1 MSRYLVAAEADKIQ
15 DFIFRSAR
23 LQEVVGGSNL
33 LTRFCQ
39 EGIRDLLAAKES
51 VYGKEKEIVGG
62 EEKRNWGIVTSDGG
76 SFRIWF
82 GKKDNAKTFQQD
94 LAEFYRRVAD
104 SSLTVAAEPEEY
116 DDVTVKENFGRA
128 NDNVTYELRKAKSSS
143 RHARVVAHVPQ
154 MAFCASCGLA
164 IAIKH
169 EAYYEEE
176 RGKYLCDAC
185 IKKRDERF
193 AYFVGSNSKEHD
205 SDSEELE
212 SNSEKFFI
220 NRFRKKILDQ
230 DKTLTEKE
238 LWVPADAVD
247 AIGQFDP
254 RRYVAYLIADGNSMG
269 EFFRKC
275 RTEEHVSKLSQQLPE
290 VVQESLAHPMSLLK
304 QHTNEIAGDR
314 EIKIKIKRNGKIV
327 TRPMA
332 LKEVL
337 PVVPL
342 ILGGD
347 DIFALLPAPYAVDFT
362 RRFIEEYQK
371 QMTVVLQNL
380 KIEEKPTLSAVV
392 VICKSNYP
400 YKLAH
405 QHGHELLQRAKKMAK
420 RYDATP
426 RSVIDVEVILSSE
439 RRTFDETGDESK
451 QLYRSSMRPFWA
463 DGTST
468 DAGILIKQLIDTR
481 WLLNEVAHKRLAQLR
496 RLYSRENLPTDDK
509 SLKHWNKEL
518 ARLLQRIA
526 RMEGAEALSSESG
539 MAGKVKKALR
549 DLGDSDDNGEHGH
562 WKTLKR
568 LGDIPYAH
576 ALPDLLR
583 MWDYCYSLDSDKPF
597 EKYQ

>member
-1 MSRYLVAAEADKIQ
+1 MSRYLIAAEADKIQ

-33 LTRFCQ
+33 LTRFCK
-39 EGIRDLLAAKES
+39 EGVETLFDAKKSYYGAAG
-51 VYGKEKEIVGG
+51 V
-62 EEKRNWGIVTSDGG
+62 NWKIVTSDGG

-82 GKKDNAKTFQQD
+82 DNKERAKTFQHD

-104 SSLTVAAEPEEY
+104 GSLTVAAEPEEY
-116 DDVTVKENFGRA
+116 DDATVKENFGRA
-128 NDNVTYELRKAKSSS
+128 NDNVTYELRKAKTSS

-185 IKKRDERF
+185 IKKRDERQE
-193 AYFVGSNSKEHD
+193 YFVGPEDYDPDKKE
-205 SDSEELE
+205 
-212 SNSEKFFI
+212 FFI
-220 NRFRKKILDQ
+220 NQFRDKIRTQHVDLAEV
-230 DKTLTEKE
+230 K
-238 LWVPADAVD
+238 LWVPADAID

-327 TRPMA
+327 TRPMPF
-332 LKEVL
+332 KEVL

-362 RRFIEEYQK
+362 RLFIEEYQK
-371 QMTVVLQNL
+371 RMTLVLEALEIPGN
-380 KIEEKPTLSAVV
+380 PTLSAVV

-405 QHGHELLQRAKKMAK
+405 QHGHELLRRAKKMAK
-420 RYDATP
+420 RFDAAP

-439 RRTFDETGDESK
+439 RRTLREPGGESK

-463 DGTST
+463 DGAGT

-481 WLLNEVAHKRLAQLR
+481 WLLNELAHKRLAQLR

-518 ARLLQRIA
+518 ARLLQRITH
-526 RMEGAEALSSESG
+526 MEGEEALSSESG
-539 MAGKVKKALR
+539 MAGKVKKALK
-549 DLGDSDDNGEHGH
+549 DLGDGDENGENGH

-583 MWDYCYSLDSDKPF
+583 MWDYCYSLDPDKPF

>member
-1 MSRYLVAAEADKIQ
+1 MSRYLIAAEADKIQ

-39 EGIRDLLAAKES
+39 EGIQALLAAKES
-51 VYGKEKEIVGG
+51 VYGKEKEIVNG
-62 EEKRNWGIVTSDGG
+62 EEKRNWRIVTSDGG

-82 GKKDNAKTFQQD
+82 DKKENAKTFQHD

-104 SSLTVAAEPEEY
+104 SSLTVAAELEEY
-116 DDVTVKENFGRA
+116 DDAKIKEKFGEA
-128 NDNVTYELRKAKSSS
+128 NDNVTDALRKAKSSS
-143 RHARVVAHVPQ
+143 RHACVAAHVPQ

-176 RGKYLCDAC
+176 RGKYLCEAC

-193 AYFVGSNSKEHD
+193 AYFVGSNSKAHD

-254 RRYVAYLIADGNSMG
+254 RRYVAYLVADGNNMG
-269 EFFRKC
+269 KFFHAC
-275 RTEEHVSKLSQQLPE
+275 RTEDDLHKLSEKLPE
-290 VVQESLAHPMSLLK
+290 VVQVSLAHPMNLLK
-304 QHTNEIAGDR
+304 QHTNEIAGER
-314 EIKIKIKRNGKIV
+314 EIKIKIKRNEKIV
-327 TRPMA
+327 TRFMA
-332 LKEVL
+332 LKHVL

-347 DIFALLPAPYAVDFT
+347 DIFALLPAPYALDFT
-362 RRFIEEYQK
+362 RMFIEEYQK
-371 QMTVVLQNL
+371 QMAAVLQSL
-380 KIEEKPTLSAVV
+380 SIQEKPTLSAVV

-426 RSVIDVEVILSSE
+426 RSVIDIEVILSSE
-439 RRTFDETGDESK
+439 RRDVNDSDGETK
-451 QLYRSSMRPFWA
+451 KTYHTSMRPFWA
-463 DGTST
+463 DGAST

-481 WLLNEVAHKRLAQLR
+481 WLLNELAHKRLAQLR

-518 ARLLQRIA
+518 ARLLQRIT
-526 RMEGAEALSSESG
+526 RMEGEEALSSESG

-549 DLGDSDDNGEHGH
+549 DLGDEDENGKDGH

-568 LGDIPYAH
+568 GGNIPYAH

>member
-1 MSRYLVAAEADKIQ
+1 MSRYLIAAEADKIQ

-33 LTRFCQ
+33 LTRFCK
-39 EGIRDLLAAKES
+39 EGVETLFDAKKSYYGAAG
-51 VYGKEKEIVGG
+51 V
-62 EEKRNWGIVTSDGG
+62 NWKIVTSDGG

-82 GKKDNAKTFQQD
+82 DNEEKAKTFQHD

-116 DDVTVKENFGRA
+116 DDVTVKENFGKA

-185 IKKRDERF
+185 IIKRNERLEH
-193 AYFVGSNSKEHD
+193 FVGPDEPDPDK
-205 SDSEELE
+205 SE
-212 SNSEKFFI
+212 FFI
-220 NRFRKKILDQ
+220 NRFREKIRTQHAELSKE
-230 DKTLTEKE
+230 KTK

-314 EIKIKIKRNGKIV
+314 EIKIKIKPNGKIV
-327 TRPMA
+327 TRPMPF
-332 LKEVL
+332 KEVL

-347 DIFALLPAPYAVDFT
+347 DIFALLPAPYALDFT
-362 RRFIEEYQK
+362 RMFIEEYQK
-371 QMTVVLQNL
+371 QMAAVLQSL
-380 KIEEKPTLSAVV
+380 SIQEKPTLSAVV

-420 RYDATP
+420 RYDATL
-426 RSVIDVEVILSSE
+426 RSVIDIEVILSSE
-439 RRTFDETGDESK
+439 RRDVNDSDGETKKS
-451 QLYRSSMRPFWA
+451 YYSSMRPFWV
-463 DGTST
+463 DGAST
-468 DAGILIKQLIDTR
+468 DAGVLIKQLIDTR
-481 WLLNEVAHKRLAQLR
+481 WLLNELAHKRLAQLR

-518 ARLLQRIA
+518 ARLLQRIT
-526 RMEGAEALSSESG
+526 RMEGEEALSSESG

-549 DLGDSDDNGEHGH
+549 YLGDEDENGKDGH

-568 LGDIPYAH
+568 GGNIPYAH

>member
-39 EGIRDLLAAKES
+39 EGIQALLAAKES
-51 VYGKEKEIVGG
+51 VYGKEKEIANG
-62 EEKRNWGIVTSDGG
+62 EEKRNWRIVTSDGG

-82 GKKDNAKTFQQD
+82 DNEEKAKTFQHD

-104 SSLTVAAEPEEY
+104 GSLTVANKAEKYETSPP
-116 DDVTVKENFGRA
+116 ENFHDA
-128 NDNVTYELRKAKSSS
+128 NKNVTEALRKAKSSS
-143 RHARVVAHVPQ
+143 RHARVVAHIPQ

-169 EAYYEEE
+169 EAYYAEE
-176 RGKYLCDAC
+176 RRKYLCDAC
-185 IKKRDERF
+185 VKKRDERLK
-193 AYFVGSNSKEHD
+193 YFVGPEEYDPEAKE
-205 SDSEELE
+205 
-212 SNSEKFFI
+212 FFI
-220 NRFRKKILDQ
+220 NQFRDKIRTQHSALAEV
-230 DKTLTEKE
+230 K

-247 AIGQFDP
+247 AIGQFDS
-254 RRYVAYLIADGNSMG
+254 RQYVAYLIADGNSMG

-275 RTEEHVSKLSQQLPE
+275 QTEDDLHDLSEQLPE
-290 VVQESLAHPMSLLK
+290 VVQQSLAKPLDLLK
-304 QHTNEIAGDR
+304 QHTDQIAGIR
-314 EIKIKIKRNGKIV
+314 EIKIKIKRNGEIV
-327 TRPMA
+327 TRPMP
-332 LKEVL
+332 LKDIL

-362 RRFIEEYQK
+362 RSFIQEYQK
-371 QMTVVLQNL
+371 QMAAVLKDLNIQ
-380 KIEEKPTLSAVV
+380 EEPTLSAVV

-405 QHGHELLQRAKKMAK
+405 QRGHELLQRAKKMAK
-420 RYDATP
+420 RFDATP

-439 RRTFDETGDESK
+439 RRTFGEPGDESK

-463 DGTST
+463 DGAGT

-481 WLLNEVAHKRLAQLR
+481 WLLNELAHKRLAQLR

-549 DLGDSDDNGEHGH
+549 DLGDADENGKDGH

>member
-33 LTRFCQ
+33 LTRFCK
-39 EGIRDLLAAKES
+39 EGIETLLAAKES
-51 VYGKEKEIVGG
+51 VYGKEKEIVNG
-62 EEKRNWGIVTSDGG
+62 EEKRNWKIVASDGG

-82 GKKDNAKTFQQD
+82 DKKENAKTFQHD

-104 SSLTVAAEPEEY
+104 SSLTVATKPEEY
-116 DDVTVKENFGRA
+116 DETVKEKFGEA

-143 RHARVVAHVPQ
+143 RHARVVAHIPQ

-185 IKKRDERF
+185 IKKRDERLE
-193 AYFVGSNSKEHD
+193 YFVGP
-205 SDSEELE
+205 EEYDP
-212 SNSEKFFI
+212 EKKDFFI
-220 NRFRKKILDQ
+220 NQFRDKIRTQHSALAEV
-230 DKTLTEKE
+230 K

-254 RRYVAYLIADGNSMG
+254 RRYVAYLVADGNNMG
-269 EFFRKC
+269 KFFHAC
-275 RTEEHVSKLSQQLPE
+275 RTEDDLRELSETLPE
-290 VVQESLAHPMSLLK
+290 VVQVSLAHPMNLLK
-304 QHTNEIAGDR
+304 QHTNEIAGER
-314 EIKIKIKRNGKIV
+314 EIKIKIKRNGKIIS
-327 TRPMA
+327 RPMP
-332 LKEVL
+332 LKDVL

-362 RRFIEEYQK
+362 RLFIEKYQEL
-371 QMTVVLQNL
+371 MAPALQRL
-380 KIEEKPTLSAVV
+380 TIAEKPTISAVV

-405 QHGHELLQRAKKMAK
+405 QHGHELLSRAKKMAK

-439 RRTFDETGDESK
+439 RRTFDEPGDESK

-463 DGTST
+463 DGAST

-481 WLLNEVAHKRLAQLR
+481 WLLNELPHKRLAQLR

-509 SLKHWNKEL
+509 SLAHWNKDL

-526 RMEGAEALSSESG
+526 RMEGAEAQSSESG
-539 MAGKVKKALR
+539 MAGKVKKALT
-549 DLGDSDDNGEHGH
+549 DLGDGDENGKDGH

-568 LGDIPYAH
+568 VGDIPYAH